1 MSGKMRKPLL
11 LSDAFVAIPD
21 ESVYG
26 PYPYNGLQILGF
38 VIVVF
43 FPSVSLTVCG
53 LRVYSRR
60 LAKGF
65 GMG

>member
-1 MSGKMRKPLL
+1 MTSKGRKPLL
-11 LSDAFVAIPD
+11 LPDAFVVIPD
-21 ESVYG
+21 ESIYG
-26 PYPYNGLQILGF
+26 SYPYNGLQILGF
-38 VIVVF
+38 IIVVF
-43 FPSVSLTVCG
+43 FPSLSLTVCG